1 MKIAYITAQAP
12 WGRGETFII
21 DEMLALKKAGTD
33 LVIIPRNPKK
43 EVFHSDAIPLL
54 TAAHQVPLISFNI
67 VWHFIA
73 SLMIKPDLWWILS
86 SIIRHSRSFNILLKN
101 FAVVPKGVFCARL
114 LKKAGINH
122 IHAHWGS
129 TTATMGYVISQLS
142 GIPWSFTLHRWDIYE
157 NNMLEEK
164 ARSASFVRCISQKGK
179 ADLLKII
186 GSNYADKVRVVHM
199 GVKVPTMDKADLAS
213 RFDNWDASDK
223 KFVFILPANLLPVK
237 GHEYLIDAVPVLLR
251 NGLKNFLF
259 IFYGD
264 GPSRKKLEAYI
275 YNKKVREYI
284 EMPSIIPHNELI
296 NILKNGDVDAVVLP
310 SVNTEDGEH
319 EGIPIALIEAM
330 SYGIPVISTDT
341 GSITELLSDGA
352 GILVKEKSPNELA
365 EAILNLVSNKNF
377 ALNLGIK
384 GYEKV
389 SKEFNIEKTSRA
401 LLQLISAGKA

>member
-21 DEMLALKKAGTD
+21 DEMLALKKAGTE
-33 LVIIPRNPKK
+33 LLIIPRNPPK
-43 EVFHSDAIPLL
+43 EVFHSDAVPLL
-54 TAAHQVPLISFNI
+54 TAAHQVPLISFNV

-73 SLMIKPDLWWILS
+73 SLMMKPNLWWILS
-86 SIIRHSRSFNILLKN
+86 SIIRHSRSFSLLLKN

-129 TTATMGYVISQLS
+129 TTATIGYVISQLS

-179 ADLLKII
+179 VDLLKII

-199 GVKVPTMDKADLAS
+199 GVKVPTMDKTPIAS
-213 RFDNWDASDK
+213 RFNNWNASDK

-237 GHEYLIDAVPVLLR
+237 GHEYLIDAVSLLSQ
-251 NGLKNFLF
+251 NGLKNFHF

-264 GPSRKKLEAYI
+264 GPLRKRLEEYI
-275 YNKKVREYI
+275 HNKGVKEYI

-296 NILKNGDVDAVVLP
+296 NIYKNGNADAVVLP
-310 SVNTEDGEH
+310 SINTEDGEH
-319 EGIPIALIEAM
+319 EGIPVALIEAM
-330 SYGIPVISTDT
+330 GYGVPVISTDT
-341 GSITELLSDGA
+341 GSIAELLSDGA
-352 GILVKEKSPNELA
+352 GLLVKEKSPNELA

-377 ALNLGIK
+377 ALNLGLK

-401 LLQLISAGKA
+401 LLQLISQEKA